1 MEKTDAILALSALAQ
16 STRLE
21 CFSRLVKALP
31 EAIPAGDLAAA
42 LNVPQNT
49 LSTHLALLAQAG
61 LVSSERQGR
70 SILYRAE
77 IQGLQSLVGFLLQD
91 CCAGRPDI
99 CAPVLAALTPC
110 EPKGTCS

>member
-31 EAIPAGDLAAA
+31 EAITAGDLATA
-42 LNVPQNT
+42 LGVPQNT